1 MSNKLKKKGSSLV
14 VITVV
19 MAILFTTSTAIL
31 TLVTSDYKM
40 RINESRRIENMYK
53 ADSGLDVVYNV
64 IVKNSEAAILK
75 ASKEVTKKYKD
86 STEDIS
92 SLYEKMNK
100 DFKEEFI
107 KFLGKSAAN
116 KGENKN
122 ARKRI
127 RIL

>member
-53 ADSGLDVVYNV
+53 ADSWIDVVYNV

-116 KGENKN
+116 KG
-122 ARKRI
+122 
-127 RIL
+127 